1 MRFLILKDLDASKFV
16 FLSVFTLKDTIYP
29 KIWAKP
35 LPKNA
40 ESLLPI
46 DVRRSKTSLLKLINN
61 SEQQL
66 HLPVL
71 RECPSL

>member
-1 MRFLILKDLDASKFV
+1 MKDPVATKFV
-16 FLSVFTLKDTIYP
+16 FLSVFTLKETIYL
-29 KIWAKP
+29 KMCAKP

-61 SEQQL
+61 SKEQL
-66 HLPVL
+66 YLPVL